1 MRAAL
6 NEAQEAVEVKTCSE
20 EEWAKWLGEAKT
32 TEGAQELYA
41 LKKTCSAARFP
52 VL

>member
-41 LKKTCSAARFP
+41 LKTCSAARFP